1 MGVRV
6 GGGGRA
12 RGDWRVL
19 REWELRV
26 AGMDEGKCRAM
37 IQRMREK
44 EMKEGAGWNMNTLR
58 VYGMLKERIKWLKEQ
73 RGVRLTT
80 EYELK
85 KREDDLRA
93 ERKIQEECGGD
104 VKVDVVGAR
113 PLGGRVRWEGEVAKR
128 REWARQQRAKR
139 EARRHW

>member
-6 GGGGRA
+6 GGGRRA
-12 RGDWRVL
+12 RGDWRLL

-26 AGMDEGKCRAM
+26 AGMDEGKFRAM

-44 EMKEGAGWNMNTLR
+44 EMREGGSWNMNTLR
-58 VYGMLKERIKWLKEQ
+58 VYGMLKERIKWLRDQ
-73 RGVRLTT
+73 SGVRLTS

-85 KREDDLRA
+85 KREDDLKA
-93 ERKIQEECGGD
+93 ERKIQEECGGE
-104 VKVDVVGAR
+104 VKVDVIGAR
-113 PLGGRVRWEGEVAKR
+113 PLGGNVRWEKDVARR
-128 REWARQQRAKR
+128 REWARAKRADR

>member
-1 MGVRV
+1 MVVRV

-12 RGDWRVL
+12 RGDWKVL

-44 EMKEGAGWNMNTLR
+44 EMREGGSWNMNTLR
-58 VYGMLKERIKWLKEQ
+58 VYGMLKERIKWLRDQ
-73 RGVRLTT
+73 SGVRLTS

-85 KREDDLRA
+85 KREDDLKA
-93 ERKIQEECGGD
+93 ERKIQEECGGE
-104 VKVDVVGAR
+104 VKVDVIGAR
-113 PLGGRVRWEGEVAKR
+113 PLGGNVRWEKDVARR
-128 REWARQQRAKR
+128 REWARAKRAER

>member
-1 MGVRV
+1 MWVGV
-6 GGGGRA
+6 GGGRRA
-12 RGDWRVL
+12 RGDWRLL

-44 EMKEGAGWNMNTLR
+44 EMREGGSWNMNTLR
-58 VYGMLKERIKWLKEQ
+58 VYGMLKERIKWLRDQ
-73 RGVRLTT
+73 SGVRLTS

-85 KREDDLRA
+85 KREDDLKA
-93 ERKIQEECGGD
+93 ERKIQEECGGE
-104 VKVDVVGAR
+104 VKVDVIGAR
-113 PLGGRVRWEGEVAKR
+113 PIGGNVRWEKDVARR
-128 REWARQQRAKR
+128 REWARAKRAER

>member
-1 MGVRV
+1 MVVR

-26 AGMDEGKCRAM
+26 AEMDEGKCRAM

-44 EMKEGAGWNMNTLR
+44 EVLEGGSWNMNTLR
-58 VYGMLKERIKWLKEQ
+58 VYGMLKERIRWLREQ
-73 RGVRLTT
+73 SGVRLTS

-85 KREDDLRA
+85 KREDDLKA
-93 ERKIQEECGGD
+93 ERKIQEECGGE
-104 VKVDVVGAR
+104 VKVDVIGAR
-113 PLGGRVRWEGEVAKR
+113 PLGGNVRWGKDVVKR
-128 REWARQQRAKR
+128 REWAREQRAKR

>member
-1 MGVRV
+1 M
-6 GGGGRA
+6 
-12 RGDWRVL
+12 L

-44 EMKEGAGWNMNTLR
+44 EMREGGSWNMNTLR
-58 VYGMLKERIKWLKEQ
+58 VYGMLKERIKWLRDQ
-73 RGVRLTT
+73 SGVRLTS

-85 KREDDLRA
+85 KREDDLKA
-93 ERKIQEECGGD
+93 ERKIQEECGGE
-104 VKVDVVGAR
+104 VKVDVIGAR
-113 PLGGRVRWEGEVAKR
+113 PLGGNVRWEKDVARR
-128 REWARQQRAKR
+128 REWARAKRAER

>member
-6 GGGGRA
+6 GGVERV
-12 RGDWRVL
+12 RGDWKVL

-26 AGMDEGKCRAM
+26 AGMDEVKCRAM
-37 IQRMREK
+37 IQRLREK
-44 EMKEGAGWNMNTLR
+44 EMEGVAWNANTLR
-58 VYGMLKERIKWLKEQ
+58 VYGMLKERIKWLREQ
-73 RGVRLTT
+73 RGVRLTS

-93 ERKIQEECGGD
+93 ERKIQEECGGE
-104 VKVDVVGAR
+104 VKVDVIGAR

-128 REWARQQRAKR
+128 REWAQKQKARR

>member
-1 MGVRV
+1 
-6 GGGGRA
+6 
-12 RGDWRVL
+12 L

-26 AGMDEGKCRAM
+26 AGMDEVTCRAM
-37 IQRMREK
+37 IQRLREK
-44 EMKEGAGWNMNTLR
+44 EMEGVAWNANTLR
-58 VYGMLKERIKWLKEQ
+58 VYGMLKERIKWLREQ
-73 RGVRLTT
+73 RGVRLTS

-93 ERKIQEECGGD
+93 QRKIEEECGGE

-128 REWARQQRAKR
+128 REWAQRRRAER